1 MALSSR
7 RSDIQTKLSLEFMA
21 AVKQREIEECSNV
34 PVCRAQSKVHRWQLA
49 WQFFGRTVHKYRS
62 VADHA
67 PLSSTS
73 VTLPSDSRDE
83 C

>member
-34 PVCRAQSKVHRWQLA
+34 PC
-49 WQFFGRTVHKYRS
+49 
-62 VADHA
+62 
-67 PLSSTS
+67 LSSVEQSASLATRVAVFWKDGS
-73 VTLPSDSRDE
+73 
-83 C
+83 

>member
-1 MALSSR
+1 M
-7 RSDIQTKLSLEFMA
+7 
-21 AVKQREIEECSNV
+21 
-34 PVCRAQSKVHRWQLA
+34 HRWQLA

-73 VTLPSDSRDE
+73 VTLPLRFERRVLVESVDVVHGVIRKMSLKLDLGYFE
-83 C
+83 LFVQEKEEP

>member
-34 PVCRAQSKVHRWQLA
+34 PC
-49 WQFFGRTVHKYRS
+49 
-62 VADHA
+62 
-67 PLSSTS
+67 LSSVEQSASLATRVAVFWKDVS
-73 VTLPSDSRDE
+73 
-83 C
+83 